1 MSFVESKPMDD
12 DITSAKP
19 LHGADLQEMSAP
31 RNEVCRRVS
40 LNWRHVSVI
49 LVGRFLFS
57 VNHSFL
63 VSCSRAKNESM
74 LKPFFSASRQCQRVS
89 LRRDYLK
96 LFKPRCKITARQKF
110 FSIRVVN
117 EWNRLPVDLIR
128 LPYSQHL

>member
-74 LKPFFSASRQCQRVS
+74 LKPFFQLADNAKGLAYAGIISSCS
-89 LRRDYLK
+89 NRD
-96 LFKPRCKITARQKF
+96 AR
-110 FSIRVVN
+110 
-117 EWNRLPVDLIR
+117 
-128 LPYSQHL
+128 